1 VTSVVR
7 LTGVPSMDIIIRNSG
22 KLSASLRIAVLAL
35 DSLAQSDGMSQREV
49 RAFALETLNAIQEGL
64 K

>member
-1 VTSVVR
+1 MTSVVR